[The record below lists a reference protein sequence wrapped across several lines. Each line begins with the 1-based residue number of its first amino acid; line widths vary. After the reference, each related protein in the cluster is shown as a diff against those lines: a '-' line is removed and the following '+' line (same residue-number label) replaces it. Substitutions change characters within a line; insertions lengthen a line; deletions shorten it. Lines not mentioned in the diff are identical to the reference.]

1 MFVRYSFVGDSRQ
14 AHLSFS
20 SHADALGALRTMD
33 AILNGKLI
41 TDGTRSV
48 PDFAIAL
55 KLDHN
60 QIRFAVATGHDEVT
74 SPNPMYFWEGCGGP
88 GKILKIG
95 PNMVRDAIT
104 LRMIPGFGMC
114 RLKRLARDSNNL
126 PTNHLY

>member
-74 SPNPMYFWEGCGGP
+74 SPNPIPIGCTGGAGSGCKFLLVYVLLFFP
-88 GKILKIG
+88 
-95 PNMVRDAIT
+95 
-104 LRMIPGFGMC
+104 LRSTSLQSTGQ
-114 RLKRLARDSNNL
+114 RVK
-126 PTNHLY
+126 